1 VHDVPPGNGF
11 RHQVYGGEPANATYA
26 RITAPAPVGDAAWI
40 EQGLGPLGGLLRR
53 AGVRSVWLVHGTFAG
68 TDAVGLFRMLARLV
82 PGPARGLAAW
92 RKRTVDALVGDAGN
106 YTDAFA
112 RELEAGL
119 NLGHTGAR
127 LSVHRFAWTGENH
140 HLGRADA
147 AVNLLEKLLDEAA
160 GTTDDPGRVLVW
172 AHSHGGNVLALVT
185 NLLRATPALR
195 RRFFQAARSH
205 HRRSDRGGIDL
216 PAWPRLEERLERGA
230 PALPALDIVTFGTPV
245 RYGWD
250 VDVGARLLHVV
261 NHRPVPGLPEYR
273 PRFPPRLE
281 AVLHATDGD
290 VIQQVGIAG
299 TDFPP
304 PFLFWRARFANRRLR
319 SLLER
324 GVARQRLFARLES
337 GTRVAADGI
346 TLLVDYANARGHVA
360 SVLPEPTGIEGDDTP
375 CPERENAGV
384 SRSDTTDTR
393 STDTPH
399 LERETAGPGRGN
411 TAEVKTAEADTTQT
425 DTAAPTRDLRH
436 GTGHVGQHL
445 AGHAVYTRRE
455 WMLFHAE
462 QVVQR
467 FYGEHDPR

>member
-1 VHDVPPGNGF
+1 MPPGNGF
-11 RHQVYGGEPANATYA
+11 RHQVYGYDPARDTYA
-26 RITAPAPVGDAAWI
+26 LLAAPAPVDDAAWI

-53 AGVRSVWLVHGTFAG
+53 AGVRSIWLMHGTFAG

-82 PGPARGLAAW
+82 PGSARRLAEW

-119 NLGHTGAR
+119 NRGHAGTR
-127 LSVHRFAWTGENH
+127 LAVHRFAWTGENH

-147 AVNLLEKLLDEAA
+147 AVNLFEKLLDEAA
-160 GTTDDPGRVLVW
+160 GTTDNPGRVLVW

-185 NLLRATPALR
+185 NLLRATSALR
-195 RRFFQAARSH
+195 RRFFQAARAH
-205 HRRSDRGGIDL
+205 DRPLLRGRIDL
-216 PAWPRLEERLERGA
+216 PAWPRLAERLERGA
-230 PALPALDIVTFGTPV
+230 PALPELDIVTFGTPV

-250 VDVGARLLHVV
+250 VDVGAKLLHVV

-273 PRFPPRLE
+273 TRFPPRLE

-290 VIQQVGIAG
+290 VIQQVGIVG

-304 PFLFWRARFANRRLR
+304 PFLFWRARLANRRLR

-324 GVARQRLFARLES
+324 GLPRQRLFARLES

-346 TLLVDYANARGHVA
+346 TLLVDYANTRGHNA
-360 SVLPEPTGIEGDDTP
+360 PGHAATDLPEPAGIEGDDTP
-375 CPERENAGV
+375 HP
-384 SRSDTTDTR
+384 RS
-393 STDTPH
+393 
-399 LERETAGPGRGN
+399 ETAGPGRGN
-411 TAEVKTAEADTTQT
+411 TAEVDATEVDTAHT
-425 DTAAPTRDLRH
+425 DTAALARDRHH

-455 WMLFHAE
+455 WMLFHVE

-467 FYGEHDPR
+467 FYGEHDSR